1 MGKCL
6 DSWFGRNWSLQAM
19 ITGTENEEPISQKME
34 TEDFVVAFFE
44 VGLLQFMN
52 IPYLAVSPDGVAI
65 IKLQDGTKEI
75 ACMKIKKRVA
85 ETTINKVRELV
96 EEHG

>member
-6 DSWFGRNWSLQAM
+6 DSWFGRNQSSQAM
-19 ITGTENEEPISQKME
+19 ITGTENEEPISQKLE

-44 VGLLQFMN
+44 VGLLQFTN

-65 IKLQDGTKEI
+65 IKLQDGTEET
-75 ACMKIKKRVA
+75 ACMEIKTRVA
-85 ETTINKVRELV
+85 EMTINKVREL
-96 EEHG
+96 G